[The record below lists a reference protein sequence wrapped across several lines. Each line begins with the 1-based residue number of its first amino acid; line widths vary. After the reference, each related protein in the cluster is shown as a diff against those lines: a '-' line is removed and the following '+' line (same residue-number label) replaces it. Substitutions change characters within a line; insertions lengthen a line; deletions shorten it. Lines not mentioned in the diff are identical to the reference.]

1 MAEDR
6 DPFKQVLVTLQRR
19 ADSKRQPAEYSWEAL
34 NHILQNVQG
43 NSVDYDAFKAQYDAD
58 PTLKD
63 FIDNFDADGITLKT
77 NRSSTEQ
84 PVADKGTSDIN
95 TSAKRAAAK
104 QLG

>member
-6 DPFKQVLVTLQRR
+6 DPLKQVLITLQRR
-19 ADSKRQPAEYSWEAL
+19 ADSKNQPAEYSWEAL

-43 NSVDYDAFKAQYDAD
+43 NAVDYEAFKAQYDAD
-58 PTLKD
+58 PSVKG
-63 FIDNFDADGITLKT
+63 FVKNFDADGVTLKT
-77 NRSSTEQ
+77 KRDSVEQ